1 MAMEVPFDPY
11 LKWLAISDPQRPP
24 NHYTLLGVRVFE
36 TDAEVISNAADRQMA
51 HVRTFQIGAY
61 SAQSQLLLN
70 ELAAARVVLLNPQ
83 KKQAYDSELRAKLV
97 ARKRAAPRTT
107 APMPSPA
114 APVVAAATNA
124 PSLGEYSVAPIVNPT
139 AAVAPS
145 APTIEIAT
153 GSSRPIRR
161 KTASGWI
168 PLAGTLIATLGL
180 VGVAAWILNKPLE
193 VAHIPAANAPGA
205 ATASPSPSAVTPVPA
220 TLSTSDP
227 SGDTES
233 TPVGPQAV
241 ASPPA
246 DAQAFPAEG
255 SAADDA
261 TVEPSDEV
269 SKAAEGESVGD
280 ASNPASGATDTEGSS
295 DRTRTNEGK
304 TQDSDEQIASD
315 QASPTAERSSA
326 AAASDEVAPAA
337 SPSSNSDP
345 RAVVPSSAAQ
355 AKATEQLEE
364 AYGVELAGAKSSES
378 KATLALKL
386 LNEGVKS
393 EADRAAQYV
402 LLARSTELAAEGE
415 DLATALK
422 AADLLEEK
430 FRYSAIKA
438 KVDAAEVVLK
448 KVNVPTLVRAA
459 IEESLAVAESALA
472 QDAFREASQVLEAV
486 RKAARKAKDP
496 SLAARLKRI
505 GDLSRAIEK
514 EYGAS
519 RKAADTLKADPDD
532 PDANSVLGAY
542 TCFYKHAWEEGL
554 PLLKKG
560 ANPDFRRVAT
570 LDQQKP
576 QAADKQLE
584 VADQWWDLAQQS
596 KGPAQRACE
605 ARAVFWYEKALPRL
619 SGLNQSKASDRV
631 FVTIF
636 GKTKLWTTNPK
647 DGGANLGHAES
658 RFPSECTVEL
668 WFSTSA
674 NTGTLITKR
683 QQEPEGSLTLV
694 IQDGRLRGWANGS
707 FYLVEVHGDQTV
719 NDGKWHHVA
728 LVKTSGQ
735 MQLYVD
741 GRPGG
746 TAGVRDD
753 YNSQSPWTLGIHRIN
768 TSHAGPIDAR
778 YCRIRFSATA
788 RYTGPFKPDQR
799 YGADQATVF
808 LE

>member
-1 MAMEVPFDPY
+1 MEVPFDPY

-36 TDAEVISNAADRQMA
+36 TDSEVISNAADRQMA

-70 ELAAARVVLLNPQ
+70 ELAAARVALLNPQ
-83 KKQAYDSELRAKLV
+83 RKQAYDSDLRARLV
-97 ARKRAAPRTT
+97 ARKRAASRTA
-107 APMPSPA
+107 APVPSTA
-114 APVVAAATNA
+114 APVVAASN
-124 PSLGEYSVAPIVNPT
+124 PSSLGEYSVAPIVSPT
-139 AAVAPS
+139 VSAAPS

-153 GSSRPIRR
+153 GTSRPIRR
-161 KTASGWI
+161 KSSSAWI
-168 PLAGTLIATLGL
+168 PLAGIVVAILGL
-180 VGVAAWILNKPLE
+180 VGVAAWILNKPVE
-193 VAHIPAANAPGA
+193 VAQTPAANAPGA
-205 ATASPSPSAVTPVPA
+205 ATASPSPAAATPTPATASTSNPAGDIESAPVGPEAVTP
-220 TLSTSDP
+220 
-227 SGDTES
+227 
-233 TPVGPQAV
+233 
-241 ASPPA
+241 PPA
-246 DAQAFPAEG
+246 ATRALPTEH
-255 SAADDA
+255 SAAA
-261 TVEPSDEV
+261 
-269 SKAAEGESVGD
+269 D
-280 ASNPASGATDTEGSS
+280 ASGEPAGEVRKAPGDDSNPSSGAADTEGNS
-295 DRTRTNEGK
+295 DETRTNEVK
-304 TQDSDEQIASD
+304 TQDTDEEVSSD
-315 QASPTAERSSA
+315 QASSRPERSNA
-326 AAASDEVAPAA
+326 AEASDEVAPVA
-337 SPSSNSDP
+337 SPRSKLDP
-345 RAVVPSSAAQ
+345 RAGVPSSAAQ
-355 AKATEQLEE
+355 AKAIEQLEE

-378 KATLALKL
+378 KAALALKL

-393 EADRAAQYV
+393 ESDRAAQYV
-402 LLARSTELAAEGE
+402 LLVRSIELAAEGE
-415 DLATALK
+415 DLATALR
-422 AADLLEEK
+422 AANLLEEK
-430 FRYSAIKA
+430 FQYSAIKA

-448 KVNVPTLVRAA
+448 KVNVPELARAA
-459 IEESLAVAESALA
+459 IEESLVVAESALA
-472 QDAFREASQVLEAV
+472 QDAFAEASRALEAV

-505 GDLSRAIEK
+505 GDVSRAIEK

-542 TCFYKHAWEEGL
+542 TCFYKQAWEEGL
-554 PLLKKG
+554 PLIKKG
-560 ANPDFRRVAT
+560 ADPDFRRVAT
-570 LDQQKP
+570 LDLQKP
-576 QAADKQLE
+576 QAADKQLV
-584 VADQWWDLAQQS
+584 VADQWWALAQQS
-596 KGPAQRACE
+596 KGPTQRACE
-605 ARAVFWYEKALPRL
+605 ERAVFWYEKALPRL
-619 SGLNQSKASDRV
+619 SGLNQSKANDRV
-631 FVTIF
+631 FATIF
-636 GKTKLWTTNPK
+636 GKTKRWTTNPK

-658 RFPSECTVEL
+658 RFPPECTLEL

-683 QQEPEGSLTLV
+683 QQEPEGSLTIV

-768 TSHAGPIDAR
+768 TSHAGPIDAQ

-799 YGADQATVF
+799 YGADQATFF